1 MKELHTEIEI
11 HAAPAVV
18 WQVLTDLPLFEEWNP
33 FVTLASGKVEVG
45 EQLSVHMEPPG
56 GKPMTFRPTVTR
68 VVAQKEFRWLGHLLF
83 RGLFDGEHIFELEPL
98 AEGRLRFVHRE
109 KFRGV
114 LVPLLW
120 KSLDTNAR
128 AGFEAMNRAL
138 KERAEA
144 RM

>member
-11 HAAPAVV
+11 HAAPAAV

-33 FVTLASGKVEVG
+33 FVTRASGKVEVG

-56 GKPMTFRPTVTR
+56 GKPMTFTPKVIK
-68 VVAQKEFRWLGHLLF
+68 VVPEKEFRWLGHLLV

-98 AEGRLRFVHRE
+98 GEGRLRFVQRE
-109 KFRGV
+109 KFRGL
-114 LVPLLW
+114 LVPLIW
-120 KSLDTNAR
+120 KSLDTNTR